1 MSSTTLIPIVNIEIV
16 KGLSERVSVHSG
28 RRTCSDKGGGVIKV
42 LFSSLL
48 KDDCRTP
55 RDIAERRGHSVHDI

>member
-1 MSSTTLIPIVNIEIV
+1 MSSTTLVPIVNIEIV

-28 RRTCSDKGGGVIKV
+28 RRTCSDKGGGGD
-42 LFSSLL
+42 